1 MAILITRE
9 PQFDQKSPLEA
20 KEIIY
25 GRVLASCEAG
35 NVYLSSYGNHAGM
48 YSQAPIG
55 QYELDKVSHKLFDI
69 ARVQKVFAAI
79 PELVKSIR
87 HPRLTTPDLQA
98 VVEKKCGSIP
108 QGEIILAML
117 LHGYKAR
124 FGFID
129 KPLKIRCEFN
139 AVLIE

>member
-9 PQFDQKSPLEA
+9 PQFDQKSPSEA

-35 NVYLSSYGNHAGM
+35 HVYLSSYGNHAGM
-48 YSQAPIG
+48 YSQASRG
-55 QYELDKVSHKLFDI
+55 QYEIDKTCNTLFEI

-79 PELVKSIR
+79 PELVRPIW
-87 HPRLTTPDLQA
+87 HPHLTTPDLQA
-98 VVEKKCGSIP
+98 VVEKKFGNIP

-117 LHGYKAR
+117 LHGFKAR
-124 FGFID
+124 FGF
-129 KPLKIRCEFN
+129 KTNQSKSAASSTLYY
-139 AVLIE
+139 